1 MVLSSMIV
9 FIIDVQYLV
18 VLDPEGKAP
27 IASDMQAPDSLPI
40 SGKRVRFPE
49 GKGAQFFRILRVL
62 QKVSIAR
69 SLSTASGG
77 RPFALSSR

>member
-27 IASDMQAPDSLPI
+27 IC
-40 SGKRVRFPE
+40 E
-49 GKGAQFFRILRVL
+49 
-62 QKVSIAR
+62 
-69 SLSTASGG
+69 
-77 RPFALSSR
+77 